1 MLIQSDSDT
10 VTNDWFNL
18 LSSTITNQTVEPNE
32 AINQEIPDSPGI
44 EKHDKEKDKKEPKKL
59 HSVKVSIIDS
69 SEQKKNKKNLK
80 KFLTQ
85 CPTLQ
90 AVREKGYIK
99 DQVFGASLADLCQR
113 ENSTLPKFV
122 KLYIL
127 NMLSN
132 MGWMLMGFTELV
144 AT

>member
-10 VTNDWFNL
+10 VINDWFNV

-32 AINQEIPDSPGI
+32 AIKQEIPDSPGI
-44 EKHDKEKDKKEPKKL
+44 EKHDKEKDQKEPKKL
-59 HSVKVSIIDS
+59 HSMKVSIIDS

-85 CPTLQ
+85 CSTLQ

-99 DQVFGASLADLCQR
+99 GR
-113 ENSTLPKFV
+113 
-122 KLYIL
+122 
-127 NMLSN
+127 
-132 MGWMLMGFTELV
+132 
-144 AT
+144 

>member
-32 AINQEIPDSPGI
+32 AIKQEIPDSPGI
-44 EKHDKEKDKKEPKKL
+44 EKHDKEKDQKEPKKL

-85 CPTLQ
+85 CPTL
-90 AVREKGYIK
+90 
-99 DQVFGASLADLCQR
+99 
-113 ENSTLPKFV
+113 
-122 KLYIL
+122 
-127 NMLSN
+127 
-132 MGWMLMGFTELV
+132 
-144 AT
+144 

>member
-10 VTNDWFNL
+10 VINDWFNV

-32 AINQEIPDSPGI
+32 AIKQEIPDSPGI
-44 EKHDKEKDKKEPKKL
+44 EKHDKEKDQKEPKKL
-59 HSVKVSIIDS
+59 HSMKVSIIDS

-85 CPTLQ
+85 CSTLQ

-99 DQVFGASLADLCQR
+99 DQVFGASLADLCQG
-113 ENSTLPKFV
+113 ENSTVPKFV
-122 KLYIL
+122 KLCIL
-127 NMLSN
+127 NMLRN
-132 MGWMLMGFTELV
+132 MGWMLMGFTE
-144 AT
+144 